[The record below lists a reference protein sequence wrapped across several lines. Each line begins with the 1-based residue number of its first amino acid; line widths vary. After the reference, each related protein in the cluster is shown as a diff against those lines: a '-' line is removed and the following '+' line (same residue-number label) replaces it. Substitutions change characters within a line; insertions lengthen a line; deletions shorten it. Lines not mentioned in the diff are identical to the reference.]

1 VPLESALPHSG
12 AGSKE
17 DVMTKMLTEAQIE
30 QFRREGFISPVRVM
44 SEEAANAVRE
54 KLEAHERSTG
64 GPLRGELRHKSH
76 LLFKFLS
83 DVVHDEKII
92 DAIEDLYGGDL
103 LCWTSNFFIKE
114 ANTPAFVSW
123 HQDSTYWGLSSP
135 DVVTAWVALTE
146 SNESNGAMEVIPGT
160 HLMDQVPHKDTFD
173 DNNLL
178 SRGQEVA
185 VEVDAS
191 KKVRLDLRPGEM
203 SLHHVRLVHGSP
215 PNPSNGRR
223 IGFAIRYIPTSVR
236 QLHGDD
242 AATLVRGVDRF
253 NTFEHEPI
261 PTADNQPEMV
271 RLHKELTERNA
282 KILYRG
288 TPIKSYSD
296 AAARGA
302 FR

>member
-1 VPLESALPHSG
+1 
-12 AGSKE
+12 
-17 DVMTKMLTEAQIE
+17 MTKLLTGDQVEK
-30 QFRREGFISPVRVM
+30 FKREGYVSPVRVM

-54 KLEAHERSTG
+54 KLEAFERSTG
-64 GPLRGELRHKSH
+64 GPLRGEFRHKSH
-76 LLFKFLS
+76 LIFKFLS
-83 DVVHDEKII
+83 DVVHNEKIV
-92 DAIEDLYGGDL
+92 DAIEDLYGHDL
-103 LCWTSNFFIKE
+103 LCWTTNFFIKE
-114 ANTPAFVSW
+114 ADTPAFVSW
-123 HQDSTYWGLSSP
+123 HQDSTYWGLSTP

-146 SNESNGAMEVIPGT
+146 SNQANGAMEVIPAT
-160 HLMDQVPHKDTFD
+160 HLLDQVPHKDTFD

-185 VEVDAS
+185 VDVDAS
-191 KKVRLDLRPGEM
+191 KAVRLDLLPGEM

-215 PNPSNGRR
+215 PNPSNERR

-236 QLHGDD
+236 QLHGAD
-242 AATLVRGVDRF
+242 AATLVRGVDREKS
-253 NTFEHEPI
+253 FEHEPV
-261 PTADNQPEMV
+261 PTADQQPEMI

-296 AAARGA
+296 SAARGT

>member
-1 VPLESALPHSG
+1 
-12 AGSKE
+12 
-17 DVMTKMLTEAQIE
+17 MTKMLTEDQVQ
-30 QFRREGFISPVRVM
+30 QFRQDGYVSPVRVM
-44 SEEAANAVRE
+44 SAQAAQAVRE
-54 KLEAHERSTG
+54 QLEAYERSTG
-64 GPLRGELRHKSH
+64 GPLRGEMRHKSH

-83 DVVHDEKII
+83 NVVHHEKIL

-103 LCWTSNFFIKE
+103 LCWTTNFFIKE

-146 SNESNGAMEVIPGT
+146 SNADNGAMEVIPAT
-160 HLMDQVPHKDTFD
+160 HLMDQVPHRDTFD

-185 VEVDAS
+185 VEVDGS
-191 KKVRLDLRPGEM
+191 KAVRLDLQPGEM

-236 QLHGDD
+236 QLHGED
-242 AATLVRGVDRF
+242 AATLVRGEDRYR
-253 NTFEHEPI
+253 TFEHEPV
-261 PTADNQPEMV
+261 PAGDLQEDMV

-288 TPIKSYSD
+288 THIKSYADS
-296 AAARGA
+296 AAKGS

>member
-1 VPLESALPHSG
+1 
-12 AGSKE
+12 
-17 DVMTKMLTEAQIE
+17 MNRILTDE
-30 QFRREGFISPVRVM
+30 QVAHFKREGYVSPVRVM
-44 SEEAANAVRE
+44 SEEAARAVRD
-54 KLEAHERSTG
+54 KLEAYEKTTG
-64 GPLRGELRHKSH
+64 GPLRGEFRHKSH

-83 DVVHDEKII
+83 DVVHDEKIV

-103 LCWTSNFFIKE
+103 LCWTTNFFIKE

-146 SNESNGAMEVIPGT
+146 SNLANGAMEVIPGT

-191 KKVRLDLRPGEM
+191 KAVRLDLQPGRCLSTTCGWCTARRRTRPTTDA
-203 SLHHVRLVHGSP
+203 SGSP
-215 PNPSNGRR
+215 SATSRRRCGNCMARMRRRSCAGSTASTPSSTSRCRR
-223 IGFAIRYIPTSVR
+223 A
-236 QLHGDD
+236 
-242 AATLVRGVDRF
+242 DR
-253 NTFEHEPI
+253 
-261 PTADNQPEMV
+261 QPEMIE
-271 RLHKELTERNA
+271 LHQQLTSEARRSSIA
-282 KILYRG
+282 ARRSSPY
-288 TPIKSYSD
+288 TDP
-296 AAARGA
+296 AARGA